1 MTEPRFFVDHG
12 VIHDRATGKHV
23 VTDGEWPFE
32 DDLPRVL
39 ALLNGLSEK
48 AVTIL
53 QHEERARDIAL
64 RLDQA
69 LGLVVASPE
78 GADIYL
84 GDLIT
89 MGCEISDLLREIGGL
104 PALSRS

>member
-1 MTEPRFFVDHG
+1 MTELRFFIDHG
-12 VIHDRATGKHV
+12 VIHDRETGKHV

-48 AVTIL
+48 AVTNL
-53 QHEERARDIAL
+53 QHRERAKDLAL
-64 RLDQA
+64 RLDES
-69 LGLVVASPE
+69 LGLVVASPD

-89 MGCEISDLLREIGGL
+89 MGTEISDLLREIAGL
-104 PALSRS
+104 HSLEPR

>member
-1 MTEPRFFVDHG
+1 MTDSRFFIDHG
-12 VIHDRATGKHV
+12 VIHDGETGKHV

-39 ALLNGLSEK
+39 ALLNGLSENR
-48 AVTIL
+48 VTIL
-53 QHEERARDIAL
+53 QQKKAADLAT
-64 RLDQA
+64 RLDEA

-89 MGCEISDLLREIGGL
+89 MGCEISDLLREVGGL
-104 PALSRS
+104 PPLPRS

>member
-1 MTEPRFFVDHG
+1 MTESRFFIDHG
-12 VIHDRATGKHV
+12 IIHDRETGKHV

-32 DDLPRVL
+32 DDPPRVL
-39 ALLNGLSEK
+39 AMLNGLSEK

-53 QHEERARDIAL
+53 QQQKAADLAIK
-64 RLDQA
+64 LDEA
-69 LGLVVASPE
+69 LGLVVAHPE

-104 PALSRS
+104 PALVR

>member
-1 MTEPRFFVDHG
+1 MSEPRFFIDHG
-12 VIHDRATGKHV
+12 VIHDRETGKHV

-48 AVTIL
+48 PVPIL
-53 QHEERARDIAL
+53 QQKRAADLAL
-64 RLDQA
+64 KLDEG
-69 LGLVVASPE
+69 LGLVVANPD

-84 GDLIT
+84 GDLIIL
-89 MGCEISDLLREIGGL
+89 GAEISDLLREVGGL
-104 PALSRS
+104 PALSR